1 MNNQFQSI
9 YPKTEDNDSQQ
20 GSMSSSQSCRYD
32 SSLGLLTKKF
42 INLLC
47 SSTHGDLDL
56 NRAAAQLKVQ
66 KRRIYDITNVLEG
79 IRLIEKNSK
88 NHVRWIG
95 ASMPNHCER
104 NEELERQLRLLKEQ
118 NQNLDKEY
126 KRLNGTK
133 QKLDQEIEKVLKS
146 NDSDCYLTMKDFMK
160 FEDKM
165 MMNGDQESF
174 VVVNAPYDTSIEIH
188 KSDNNIIQKKSK
200 DKKKV

>member
-1 MNNQFQSI
+1 
-9 YPKTEDNDSQQ
+9 
-20 GSMSSSQSCRYD
+20 
-32 SSLGLLTKKF
+32 
-42 INLLC
+42 
-47 SSTHGDLDL
+47 
-56 NRAAAQLKVQ
+56 
-66 KRRIYDITNVLEG
+66 
-79 IRLIEKNSK
+79 
-88 NHVRWIG
+88 
-95 ASMPNHCER
+95 MPNHCER

-146 NDSDCYLTMKDFMK
+146 NGSDCYLTMKDFMK